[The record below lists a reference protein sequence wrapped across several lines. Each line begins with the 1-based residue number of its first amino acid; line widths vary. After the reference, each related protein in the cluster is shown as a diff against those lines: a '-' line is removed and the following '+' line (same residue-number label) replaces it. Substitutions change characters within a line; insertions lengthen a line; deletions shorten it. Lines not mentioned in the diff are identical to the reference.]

1 MSIPVEKDITY
12 EELTRLLVNAIA
24 EAEGEVVKFS
34 WKKDGIIRECSFTM
48 GMVQQIC
55 DIDFLV
61 SFIWR
66 DIESK

>member
-12 EELTRLLVNAIA
+12 EELTKLVVNAIA
-24 EAEGEVVKFS
+24 EAEGEVIKFC
-34 WKKDGIIRECSFTM
+34 WKKDGIIRECSFTI
-48 GMVQQIC
+48 GMIR

-66 DIESK
+66 DIETERIE